1 MYPWVR
7 SSEGTQEV
15 SHEWS
20 LLGGGRGCDVDG
32 GNLEGL
38 LEKEAGKVLDS
49 GDLPLNDSL
58 NCSVRF
64 SVSVFY
70 FTVKKFLKAKN
81 LLFLGT
87 YSWLRSLL
95 SWDSGSQQFGVTY
108 KSF

>member
-1 MYPWVR
+1 M
-7 SSEGTQEV
+7 

-58 NCSVRF
+58 N
-64 SVSVFY
+64 
-70 FTVKKFLKAKN
+70 
-81 LLFLGT
+81 
-87 YSWLRSLL
+87 
-95 SWDSGSQQFGVTY
+95 
-108 KSF
+108 